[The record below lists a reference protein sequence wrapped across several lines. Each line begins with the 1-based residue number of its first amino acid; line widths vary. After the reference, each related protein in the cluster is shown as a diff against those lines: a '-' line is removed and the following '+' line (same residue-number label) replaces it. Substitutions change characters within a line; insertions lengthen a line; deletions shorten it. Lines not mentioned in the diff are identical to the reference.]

1 MKDNRLGGLA
11 LIIGAVSGI
20 ITMAVHP
27 VTGGHPI
34 GAAEVETIAAV
45 LIGVHVVAI
54 AGIPFLFL
62 GGLALTR
69 RLDSPSRVAVTAL
82 AIYSLSLVAVMIA
95 PAISGLVGTGI
106 LRKLVAQNS
115 GSEQWRIMM
124 DYNYMIN
131 QAFDRIFVVA
141 SCGAIALWSL
151 MIVKTR
157 ALSMA
162 IGIYGL
168 LLGCATVIAVA
179 LGLRMD
185 AHSFGLV
192 IFGEG
197 SWLAIVGSLLLRAKE
212 GNRAEK
218 D

>member
-1 MKDNRLGGLA
+1 MSSNGFSTNSA
-11 LIIGAVSGI
+11 II
-20 ITMAVHP
+20 
-27 VTGGHPI
+27 
-34 GAAEVETIAAV
+34 E
-45 LIGVHVVAI
+45 
-54 AGIPFLFL
+54 
-62 GGLALTR
+62 
-69 RLDSPSRVAVTAL
+69 SPSRIAVTAL

-95 PAISGLVGTGI
+95 PAISGLVGTEI
-106 LRKLVAQNS
+106 LRKIVAH
-115 GSEQWRIMM
+115 GPASEQWRIMM

-168 LLGCATVIAVA
+168 LLGCGTVIAVA

-185 AHSFGLV
+185 AHGFGLV
-192 IFGEG
+192 VFGEG
-197 SWLAIVGSLLLRAKE
+197 RGLVIVGCLLV
-212 GNRAEK
+212 RAEGEVTN
-218 D
+218 DVGSDQ

>member
-1 MKDNRLGGLA
+1 
-11 LIIGAVSGI
+11 I
-20 ITMAVHP
+20 HP
-27 VTGGHPI
+27 VTGGRPI
-34 GAAEVETIAAV
+34 TSAQFETLAAV
-45 LIGVHVVAI
+45 LIGVHVLAI

-69 RLDSPSRVAVTAL
+69 HLDSPSRVAVTAL

-95 PAISGLVGTGI
+95 PALSGLVGTEI
-106 LRKLVAQNS
+106 LRKIVAHDPA
-115 GSEQWRIMM
+115 SEQWRMLM

-141 SCGAIALWSL
+141 SCAAIALWSL

-179 LGLRMD
+179 FGLRMD
-185 AHSFGLV
+185 AHGFGLV

-197 SWLAIVGSLLLRAKE
+197 TWLVIVGSLLLRDGRGSSLPSTAS
-212 GNRAEK
+212 N
-218 D
+218 